1 MKLYRKFVS
10 AVCLAAS
17 VLSVN
22 AQNSAVQEAID
33 KFAQAPSRKYN
44 YSITQIYEEWSTL
57 AYPDIKKQTVK
68 NCMNSLKKIDFKDF
82 AFDIH
87 LERIA
92 LESGEF
98 RTLGQTYKQILIF
111 E

>member
-33 KFAQAPSRKYN
+33 KFVSAPSLRN
-44 YSITQIYEEWSTL
+44 GSVGVQ
-57 AYPDIKKQTVK
+57 VV
-68 NCMNSLKKIDFKDF
+68 SLDSMKVM
-82 AFDIH
+82 
-87 LERIA
+87 
-92 LESGEF
+92 GEF
-98 RTLGQTYKQILIF
+98 NPYQSEITASTMKTVASATALHLL
-111 E
+111 